1 MSEITHMSLPW
12 THKKYSSGTADSCIK
27 QKVFVTVTVK
37 QQELL
42 VGVSTALTE
51 IKTEVSLPIFIK
63 EINNHN
69 FQITLS
75 SGFDTPAF
83 IFFGFFK
90 L

>member
-1 MSEITHMSLPW
+1 M
-12 THKKYSSGTADSCIK
+12 
-27 QKVFVTVTVK
+27 TVTVK

-90 L
+90 LWGKIWRDYLHF